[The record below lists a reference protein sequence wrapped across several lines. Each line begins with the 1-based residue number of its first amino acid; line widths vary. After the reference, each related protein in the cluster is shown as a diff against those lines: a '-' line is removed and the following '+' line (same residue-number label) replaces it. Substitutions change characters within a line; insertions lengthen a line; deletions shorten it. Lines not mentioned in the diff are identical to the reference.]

1 MFTITVYYVHMY
13 HKAKNMFLSVSEH
26 TLLIINTLS
35 FHNFFKVQFLFYTY
49 DK

>member
-13 HKAKNMFLSVSEH
+13 HKAKKNILSVSEH
-26 TLLIINTLS
+26 TLIIINALS

-49 DK
+49 W